1 MGEFDMQEKDTDKLL
16 HSLKKAENFQ
26 TALSQ
31 TRKYTIDQS
40 LKDYLNSWLIQKNIT
55 KSTVLKK
62 AGITEATG
70 YQYFDGKRNPSR
82 EKVIALA
89 IGLGLCLEETNEL
102 MKKTG
107 YAQLYPKHPW
117 DAVVIYGLTHQLTI
131 IEIDDLLYS
140 EGLRTFGD

>member
-1 MGEFDMQEKDTDKLL
+1 MQEKDTDTLL
-16 HSLKKAENFQ
+16 HSLKKAESFQ
-26 TALSQ
+26 TALSE
-31 TRKYTIDQS
+31 TRDHTIDQT
-40 LKDYLNSWLIQKNIT
+40 LKDYLNTWLLNKKIT

-89 IGLGLCLEETNEL
+89 IGLDLLLEETNEL

-117 DAVVIYGLTHQLTI
+117 DAVVIYGITHHLTI
-131 IEIDDLLYS
+131 TEIDDLLYS
-140 EGLRTFGD
+140 EELKTFGE

>member
-1 MGEFDMQEKDTDKLL
+1 MQEKDTDTLL

-26 TALSQ
+26 TALSE
-31 TRKYTIDQS
+31 TRDHTIDQT
-40 LKDYLNSWLIQKNIT
+40 LKDYLNTWLLNKKIT

-89 IGLGLCLEETNEL
+89 IGLDLLLEETNEL

-117 DAVVIYGLTHQLTI
+117 DAVVIYGITHHLTI
-131 IEIDDLLYS
+131 TEIDDLLYS
-140 EGLRTFGD
+140 ESLKTFGE

>member
-1 MGEFDMQEKDTDKLL
+1 MQEKDTDTLL

-26 TALSQ
+26 PALSE
-31 TRKYTIDQS
+31 TRDHTIDQT
-40 LKDYLNSWLIQKNIT
+40 LKDYLNTWLLNKKIT

-89 IGLGLCLEETNEL
+89 IGLDLLLEETNEL

-117 DAVVIYGLTHQLTI
+117 DAVVIYGITHHLTI
-131 IEIDDLLYS
+131 TEIDDLLYS
-140 EGLRTFGD
+140 EELKTFGE

>member
-1 MGEFDMQEKDTDKLL
+1 MQEKDTDTLL

-26 TALSQ
+26 TALSETQ
-31 TRKYTIDQS
+31 DYTIDKT
-40 LKDYLNSWLIQKNIT
+40 LKDYLNRWLIDKQLT

-82 EKVIALA
+82 EKMVALA
-89 IGLGLCLEETNEL
+89 IGLNLDLEETNDL
-102 MKKTG
+102 MKKTS

-117 DAVVIYGLTHQLTI
+117 DAVVIYGITHGLTI
-131 IEIDDLLYS
+131 SEIDDYLYDQ
-140 EGLRTFGD
+140 GLKTFGE

>member
-1 MGEFDMQEKDTDKLL
+1 MQEKDTDALL

-26 TALSQ
+26 TALSE
-31 TRKYTIDQS
+31 TRDHTIDQT
-40 LKDYLNSWLIQKNIT
+40 LKDYLNTWLLHKKIT

-89 IGLGLCLEETNEL
+89 IGLDLRLEETNEL

-117 DAVVIYGLTHQLTI
+117 DAIVIYGITHHLTI
-131 IEIDDLLYS
+131 TEIDDLLYS
-140 EGLRTFGD
+140 ESLKTFGE

>member
-1 MGEFDMQEKDTDKLL
+1 MNEKSTDKLL

-26 TALSQ
+26 TAIST
-31 TRKYTIDQS
+31 TREYAINRP
-40 LKDYLNSWLIQKNIT
+40 LKDYLNQWLLLKKLT
-55 KSTVLKK
+55 KSTVLRR

-89 IGLGLCLEETNEL
+89 IGLELSFEETNEL
-102 MKKTG
+102 MKKSG

-117 DAVVIYGLTHQLTI
+117 DAVVIYGLIHGLTI
-131 IEIDDLLYS
+131 TEIDLHLYE
-140 EGLRTFGD
+140 EGLSTFGE

>member
-1 MGEFDMQEKDTDKLL
+1 MQEKDTDTLL

-26 TALSQ
+26 TALSE
-31 TRKYTIDQS
+31 TRDHTIDQT
-40 LKDYLNSWLIQKNIT
+40 LKDYLNTWLLNKKIT

-89 IGLGLCLEETNEL
+89 IGLDLLLEETNEL

-117 DAVVIYGLTHQLTI
+117 DAVVIYGITHHLTI
-131 IEIDDLLYS
+131 TEIDDLLYR
-140 EGLRTFGD
+140 EELKTFGE

>member
-1 MGEFDMQEKDTDKLL
+1 MQEKDTDTLL

-26 TALSQ
+26 TALSE
-31 TRKYTIDQS
+31 TRDHTIDQM
-40 LKDYLNSWLIQKNIT
+40 LKDYLNTWLLNKKIT

-89 IGLGLCLEETNEL
+89 IGLDLLLEETNEL

-117 DAVVIYGLTHQLTI
+117 DAVVIYGITHHLTI
-131 IEIDDLLYS
+131 TEIDDLLYS
-140 EGLRTFGD
+140 EELKTFGE

>member
-1 MGEFDMQEKDTDKLL
+1 MQEKDTDALL

-26 TALSQ
+26 TALSE
-31 TRKYTIDQS
+31 TRDHTIDQT
-40 LKDYLNSWLIQKNIT
+40 LKDYLNTWLLHKKIT

-89 IGLGLCLEETNEL
+89 IGLDLRLEETNEL

-117 DAVVIYGLTHQLTI
+117 DAIVIYGITHHLAIT
-131 IEIDDLLYS
+131 EIDDLLYS
-140 EGLRTFGD
+140 ESLKTFGE

>member
-1 MGEFDMQEKDTDKLL
+1 MQEKDTDKLL

-26 TALSQ
+26 TALSE
-31 TRKYTIDQS
+31 TRDYAINQS
-40 LKDYLNSWLIQKNIT
+40 LKDYLNHWLCSKNIT

-82 EKVIALA
+82 EKIVALT
-89 IGLGLCLEETNEL
+89 IGLELNLEETNEL

-107 YAQLYPKHPW
+107 YAQLYPKLPW
-117 DAVVIYGLTHQLTI
+117 DAVVIYGITHHLTLT
-131 IEIDDLLYS
+131 EIDDLLYS
-140 EGLRTFGD
+140 EHLKTFGE

>member
-1 MGEFDMQEKDTDKLL
+1 MQEKDTDALL

-26 TALSQ
+26 TALSE
-31 TRKYTIDQS
+31 TRDHTIDQT
-40 LKDYLNSWLIQKNIT
+40 LKGYLNTWLLNKKIT

-82 EKVIALA
+82 EKVVALA
-89 IGLGLCLEETNEL
+89 IGLDLLLEETNEL

-117 DAVVIYGLTHQLTI
+117 DAIVIYGITHHLTI
-131 IEIDDLLYS
+131 TEIDDLLYS
-140 EGLRTFGD
+140 ESLKTFGE

>member
-1 MGEFDMQEKDTDKLL
+1 MQEKDTDALL

-26 TALSQ
+26 TALSE
-31 TRKYTIDQS
+31 TRNHTIDQT
-40 LKDYLNSWLIQKNIT
+40 LKDYLNTWLLNKKIT

-89 IGLGLCLEETNEL
+89 IGLDLRLEETNEL

-117 DAVVIYGLTHQLTI
+117 DAIVIYGITHHLTI
-131 IEIDDLLYS
+131 TEIDDLLYS
-140 EGLRTFGD
+140 ESLKTFGE

>member
-1 MGEFDMQEKDTDKLL
+1 MQEKDTDTLL

-26 TALSQ
+26 TALSE
-31 TRKYTIDQS
+31 TRDHTIDQT
-40 LKDYLNSWLIQKNIT
+40 LKDYLNTWLLNKKIT

-89 IGLGLCLEETNEL
+89 IGLDLLLEETNEL

-117 DAVVIYGLTHQLTI
+117 DAVVIYGITHHLTI
-131 IEIDDLLYS
+131 TEIDDLLYS
-140 EGLRTFGD
+140 EELKTFGE

>member
-1 MGEFDMQEKDTDKLL
+1 MQEKDTDALL

-26 TALSQ
+26 TALSE
-31 TRKYTIDQS
+31 TRDHTIDQT
-40 LKDYLNSWLIQKNIT
+40 LKGYLNTWLLNKKIT

-89 IGLGLCLEETNEL
+89 IGLDLLLEETNEL

-117 DAVVIYGLTHQLTI
+117 DAIVIYGITHHLTI
-131 IEIDDLLYS
+131 TEIDDLLYS
-140 EGLRTFGD
+140 ESLKTFGE

>member
-1 MGEFDMQEKDTDKLL
+1 MQEKDTDALL

-26 TALSQ
+26 TALSE
-31 TRKYTIDQS
+31 TRDHTIDQT
-40 LKDYLNSWLIQKNIT
+40 LKDYLNTWLLNKKIT

-89 IGLGLCLEETNEL
+89 IGLDLRLEETNEL

-117 DAVVIYGLTHQLTI
+117 DAIVIYGITHHLTI
-131 IEIDDLLYS
+131 TEIDDLLYS
-140 EGLRTFGD
+140 ESLKTFGE